1 VNTEAHANGRE
12 PVLELRALSKSF
24 GGLRAV
30 RDVTLKIMPGDRK
43 AIIGPNGAG
52 KTTLFNLIT
61 GIFPATSGQ
70 VVLFGQDV
78 TRWPSHRRTALG
90 MARTFQI
97 TSLFPKLTV
106 LDNVLLAIQGL
117 RRSKFVMWRFLSSY
131 RDFYDRAHGL
141 LERARFL
148 DRKDTEVRYL
158 SHGEQRQLEIILGL
172 ASDPKILLLDEPAA
186 GLSSGES
193 SEMIRFLA
201 HLDRNLAILLIEHD
215 MDVVFDVAEHISVL
229 HFGEILE
236 AGAALLGRNGVG
248 KTTLVNSIVGFN
260 RPRRGKVLFKGTD
273 ITEVSSFET
282 VRSGMGLVPQGRR
295 VFPTLSVEENLM
307 VAERS
312 VDRRGWNMERV
323 YALFPRL
330 RERRSQRA
338 RTLSGGEQQMLA
350 IGRGLMTNPD
360 CLIMD
365 EPSEGLAPIIIQ
377 GLWQAIARL
386 KEEGHSI
393 LLVEQNASLA
403 LQLVDYVHVMSKGQ
417 VVYSAR
423 PEELRAND
431 EIKSRYLGI

>member
-236 AGAALLGRNGVG
+236 AGAAEQ
-248 KTTLVNSIVGFN
+248 I
-260 RPRRGKVLFKGTD
+260 
-273 ITEVSSFET
+273 
-282 VRSGMGLVPQGRR
+282 
-295 VFPTLSVEENLM
+295 
-307 VAERS
+307 
-312 VDRRGWNMERV
+312 
-323 YALFPRL
+323 
-330 RERRSQRA
+330 RRS
-338 RTLSGGEQQMLA
+338 EKVQQ
-350 IGRGLMTNPD
+350 
-360 CLIMD
+360 
-365 EPSEGLAPIIIQ
+365 
-377 GLWQAIARL
+377 
-386 KEEGHSI
+386 
-393 LLVEQNASLA
+393 V
-403 LQLVDYVHVMSKGQ
+403 
-417 VVYSAR
+417 
-423 PEELRAND
+423 
-431 EIKSRYLGI
+431 YLGTA

>member
-30 RDVTLKIMPGDRK
+30 RDVALKIMPGDRK

-148 DRKDTEVRYL
+148 DRKDIEVRYL

-236 AGAALLGRNGVG
+236 AGAAEQ
-248 KTTLVNSIVGFN
+248 I
-260 RPRRGKVLFKGTD
+260 
-273 ITEVSSFET
+273 
-282 VRSGMGLVPQGRR
+282 
-295 VFPTLSVEENLM
+295 
-307 VAERS
+307 
-312 VDRRGWNMERV
+312 
-323 YALFPRL
+323 
-330 RERRSQRA
+330 RRS
-338 RTLSGGEQQMLA
+338 EKVQQ
-350 IGRGLMTNPD
+350 
-360 CLIMD
+360 
-365 EPSEGLAPIIIQ
+365 
-377 GLWQAIARL
+377 
-386 KEEGHSI
+386 
-393 LLVEQNASLA
+393 V
-403 LQLVDYVHVMSKGQ
+403 
-417 VVYSAR
+417 
-423 PEELRAND
+423 
-431 EIKSRYLGI
+431 YLGTA

>member
-1 VNTEAHANGRE
+1 MNSEAHANGCE

-30 RDVTLKIMPGDRK
+30 CDVTLKIMPGDRK

-117 RRSKFVMWRFLSSY
+117 RPSKFVMWRFLSSY

-148 DRKDTEVRYL
+148 DRKDIEVRYL

-236 AGAALLGRNGVG
+236 AGAAEQ
-248 KTTLVNSIVGFN
+248 I
-260 RPRRGKVLFKGTD
+260 
-273 ITEVSSFET
+273 
-282 VRSGMGLVPQGRR
+282 
-295 VFPTLSVEENLM
+295 
-307 VAERS
+307 
-312 VDRRGWNMERV
+312 
-323 YALFPRL
+323 
-330 RERRSQRA
+330 RRS
-338 RTLSGGEQQMLA
+338 EKVQQ
-350 IGRGLMTNPD
+350 
-360 CLIMD
+360 
-365 EPSEGLAPIIIQ
+365 
-377 GLWQAIARL
+377 
-386 KEEGHSI
+386 
-393 LLVEQNASLA
+393 V
-403 LQLVDYVHVMSKGQ
+403 
-417 VVYSAR
+417 
-423 PEELRAND
+423 
-431 EIKSRYLGI
+431 YLGTA

>member
-229 HFGEILE
+229 HFGEVLE
-236 AGAALLGRNGVG
+236 AGAAEQ
-248 KTTLVNSIVGFN
+248 I
-260 RPRRGKVLFKGTD
+260 
-273 ITEVSSFET
+273 
-282 VRSGMGLVPQGRR
+282 
-295 VFPTLSVEENLM
+295 
-307 VAERS
+307 
-312 VDRRGWNMERV
+312 
-323 YALFPRL
+323 
-330 RERRSQRA
+330 RRS
-338 RTLSGGEQQMLA
+338 EKVQQ
-350 IGRGLMTNPD
+350 
-360 CLIMD
+360 
-365 EPSEGLAPIIIQ
+365 
-377 GLWQAIARL
+377 
-386 KEEGHSI
+386 
-393 LLVEQNASLA
+393 V
-403 LQLVDYVHVMSKGQ
+403 
-417 VVYSAR
+417 
-423 PEELRAND
+423 
-431 EIKSRYLGI
+431 YLGTA